1 MEVYQ
6 TFMVTKLNYRV
17 LPPTAFRT
25 LQKTAFPVYFQ
36 MQVVLLF
43 LVAITFPPGGF
54 LSLLGNQEPLLTL
67 GAAGVP
73 AILNYL
79 VYGPRT
85 IAAMINKTH
94 QGKLRFVLPVLFARI

>member
-6 TFMVTKLNYRV
+6 TFTVTKLNYRV
-17 LPPTAFRT
+17 LPATAFRT
-25 LQKTAFPVYFQ
+25 LQKAAFPVYFQ
-36 MQVVLLF
+36 TQVVLLL
-43 LVAITFPPGGF
+43 LVAVTFPPGGF
-54 LSLLGNQEPLLTL
+54 LSLLEDKVSLIAF

-94 QGKLRFVLPVLFARI
+94 QGKLRIILPVCARI